1 MIKTVQ
7 EIVDSSFIYKLYLLQ
22 SNIVITSKPL
32 KKKKKK
38 KITIMHTFSQ
48 LHTHSHV
55 LLFRWACTITWSHT
69 SYEIGE

>member
-32 KKKKKK
+32 KKKKKLQLR
-38 KITIMHTFSQ
+38 IHSPNSTHTF
-48 LHTHSHV
+48 TF
-55 LLFRWACTITWSHT
+55 FRWACTIMWSHT

>member
-38 KITIMHTFSQ
+38 KLQ
-48 LHTHSHV
+48 LCIHSPNSTHIHMFYFLDGLV
-55 LLFRWACTITWSHT
+55 Q
-69 SYEIGE
+69 